1 MNMSPYICNSCK
13 TISTPILDSRGGWK
27 YKLQPSFQ
35 VLQQSAEKGYIS
47 CKVFKVRLE
56 NIVRDHKIDKFPYD
70 TPVVLR
76 TFSGDAYVRYG
87 PESRLVGEV
96 RTSLQEF
103 SPVNYIGP
111 TADCEENIIL
121 MSSLVK
127 NCLKNHGCSYTATSR
142 NVSPTRLFRSWQR
155 SGSSMPADCPWYCV
169 SECPRSIHDVE
180 SLLGRK
186 PRRCS
191 LETYSIPTFS
201 IYGTTAARHTSKDVP
216 RRSSDHQEI
225 WNTLP
230 IN

>member
-142 NVSPTRLFRSWQR
+142 NVSPTRLLDLGNDPEVLCLRIAP
-155 SGSSMPADCPWYCV
+155 GT
-169 SECPRSIHDVE
+169 ECQNAQDQYMTLSHCWGE
-180 SLLGRK
+180 S
-186 PRRCS
+186 P
-191 LETYSIPTFS
+191 E
-201 IYGTTAARHTSKDVP
+201 DVP
-216 RRSSDHQEI
+216 WRLTQSRLSAYTER
-225 WNTLP
+225 LP
-230 IN
+230 LDILPKTFLDAVQITKKFGIHYL